1 MVILDPKDPK
11 GKKDVAA
18 AAGKTDGVI
27 FHLLGKDQV
36 IPDGTVTIPNA
47 IGHVHRTK

>member
-1 MVILDPKDPK
+1 MVKPSLRREMAQKA
-11 GKKDVAA
+11 VAA

-27 FHLLGKDQV
+27 FHLWGKDQV

-47 IGHVHRTK
+47 IGHVHRIK